1 MTGSGGRGATPTPPA
16 ASEAGGIS
24 ATRRAFLPSPTIPLV
39 YFAGAH
45 ACLASALAVLV
56 ADPALPGAFVY
67 HPRALAVV
75 HLVTLGWI
83 SGSILGALYIVAPL
97 AFGVPMRAGRL
108 DAWACASF
116 WAGTSGMVA
125 GFWTG
130 RYDVLGAASLFVLAP
145 MIAVGTRVTIGLG
158 RSRVPAGISLH
169 VVLAFAN
176 VAAAGVAGV
185 LLAFNRLTGTFPWSP
200 VSLAAA
206 HAHLALLGWAAMMII
221 GVAYRLIPMFVP
233 AVMPSG
239 RGLAAS
245 AVLLEIGTVGVV
257 VSLAVGRSPGPWLVF
272 VVAALIAFFQV
283 VRTIVRNKRPRPPDL
298 PRRDW
303 STWHTHL
310 AMAYLFVATV
320 LGIVIAVTGSSP
332 ELLWSYGATGLLG
345 FVVQMVVGI
354 GGRLLPMY
362 AWYRAVERRDGVPP
376 AVSAHRLIV
385 PQLSLAVLL
394 CWLAGLP
401 VFTVGLMN
409 GALALIAGGAAAMLA
424 GTMLNAVHIG
434 ALARRAA
441 GPALADARLTAPS
454 PRQAGRA
461 RP

>member
-1 MTGSGGRGATPTPPA
+1 MTRSGGRGSTATHPGA
-16 ASEAGGIS
+16 GDAGGIS
-24 ATRRAFLPSPTIPLV
+24 AARRAFLPSPSIPLI

-45 ACLASALAVLV
+45 ACLASALAVLM
-56 ADPALPGAFVY
+56 ANPALPGAFVY

-108 DAWACASF
+108 DAWACAPF
-116 WAGTSGMVA
+116 WGGTCGMVA

-130 RYDVLGAASLFVLAP
+130 RYDLLGAASLFVLGP
-145 MIAVGTRVTIGLG
+145 IVAVGTRVGMGLG
-158 RSRVPAGISLH
+158 RSRLPAGISLH
-169 VVLAFAN
+169 VVLAFGN
-176 VAAAGVAGV
+176 VAAAGVGGV
-185 LLAFNRLTGTFPWSP
+185 LLAVNRQTGTLHWSP
-200 VSLAAA
+200 LSLAAA

-233 AVMPSG
+233 AAMPSG
-239 RGLAAS
+239 PGLAAS
-245 AVLLEIGTVGVV
+245 AVLLEIGTLGIVF
-257 VSLAVGRSPGPWLVF
+257 SLAVGHSPGPWLVF

-298 PRRDW
+298 PHRDW

-310 AMAYLFVATV
+310 ALGYLFVATL
-320 LGIVIAVTGSSP
+320 LGIVIAVAGSSP
-332 ELLWSYGATGLLG
+332 ALLWSYGASGLLG
-345 FVVQMVVGI
+345 FIVQMVVGI

-362 AWYRAVERRDGVPP
+362 AWYREVERRDGVPP
-376 AVSAHRLIV
+376 AISAHRLIV

-401 VFTVGLMN
+401 VFTVGLMQ
-409 GALALIAGGAAAMLA
+409 GAPALIATGAAAMLA
-424 GTMLNAVHIG
+424 GTALNAVHIA

-441 GPALADARLTAPS
+441 GPAL
-454 PRQAGRA
+454 
-461 RP
+461 